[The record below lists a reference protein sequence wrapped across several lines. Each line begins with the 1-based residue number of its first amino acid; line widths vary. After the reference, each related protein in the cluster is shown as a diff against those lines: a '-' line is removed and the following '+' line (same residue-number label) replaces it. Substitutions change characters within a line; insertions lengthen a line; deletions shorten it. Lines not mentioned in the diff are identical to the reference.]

1 MIRRAIPIVGLMSA
15 LTLSACSGG
24 GAPQQPPAPM
34 VTAITL
40 QAEAVPNVVELPG
53 RIEAVRTA
61 EVRARTD
68 GIIERR
74 LYTEGTDV
82 GAGTPLFQ
90 LDARDYRAQVAQA
103 RAALQRAQAQRT
115 NAAAVVSRYRPL
127 VAERAIS
134 AQEYDSALANLRT
147 AEANVADTRAALS
160 RSELQLSYTIVRAPI
175 AGRVGRAEVTEGAL
189 VSAGSATLMTRVD
202 QMSPVYAVFTQSHA
216 DLLNLMNQAKDGAI
230 DVPNHLG
237 RVEVRLT
244 LENGEEYGPVGY
256 LDFAD
261 QSIDPTTGSQ
271 TIRAQFPN
279 VGRLLLPGQF
289 VRGRIQAGVTP
300 NGIVVPQRAVQISGD
315 KASVFV
321 IGRDNV
327 VTPRQITLGRLLDG
341 RWMVASGVRAGER
354 IVVDGW
360 NKVQP
365 GQKVQISPQRPATG
379 GGAAQSG
386 AAQSGAP
393 AAPPAG
399 QGAANSAAPAAAQSQ
414 RPAAP
419 AARQPAQSSA
429 K

>member
-1 MIRRAIPIVGLMSA
+1 
-15 LTLSACSGG
+15 
-24 GAPQQPPAPM
+24 
-34 VTAITL
+34 
-40 QAEAVPNVVELPG
+40 
-53 RIEAVRTA
+53 
-61 EVRARTD
+61 
-68 GIIERR
+68 
-74 LYTEGTDV
+74 
-82 GAGTPLFQ
+82 
-90 LDARDYRAQVAQA
+90 
-103 RAALQRAQAQRT
+103 
-115 NAAAVVSRYRPL
+115 
-127 VAERAIS
+127 
-134 AQEYDSALANLRT
+134 
-147 AEANVADTRAALS
+147 
-160 RSELQLSYTIVRAPI
+160 
-175 AGRVGRAEVTEGAL
+175 
-189 VSAGSATLMTRVD
+189 MTRVD

-419 AARQPAQSSA
+419 AASQPAQSSA

>member
-1 MIRRAIPIVGLMSA
+1 MIRRAIPILGLLSA
-15 LTLSACSGG
+15 LSLSACSGG
-24 GAPQQPPAPM
+24 GEQQQPPAPM

-40 QAEAVPNVVELPG
+40 QAEAVPNVIELPG

-103 RAALQRAQAQRT
+103 RAALQRAEAQRT

-134 AQEYDSALANLRT
+134 AQEYDSALAALRT

-189 VSAGSATLMTRVD
+189 VSAGSATLMTRID

-216 DLLNLMNQAKDGAI
+216 DLLTMMNQAKEGELS
-230 DVPNHLG
+230 VPGSLS

-244 LENGEEYGPVGY
+244 LENGEEYGPIGY

-279 VGRLLLPGQF
+279 VGRMLLPGQF

-300 NGIVVPQRAVQISGD
+300 NGVAVPQRAVQISGD
-315 KASVFV
+315 KATVFV

-341 RWMVASGVRAGER
+341 RWLVQSGIRPGER

-365 GQKVQISPQRPATG
+365 GQKVQISPQRPAADGTPTQ
-379 GGAAQSG
+379 A
-386 AAQSGAP
+386 
-393 AAPPAG
+393 PAG
-399 QGAANSAAPAAAQSQ
+399 QAAAPAASASSQ
-414 RPAAP
+414 PARPAA
-419 AARQPAQSSA
+419 AATTQRSA
-429 K
+429 N

>member
-1 MIRRAIPIVGLMSA
+1 
-15 LTLSACSGG
+15 
-24 GAPQQPPAPM
+24 M

-40 QAEAVPNVVELPG
+40 QAEAVPNVIELPG

-103 RAALQRAQAQRT
+103 RAALQRAEAQRT

-134 AQEYDSALANLRT
+134 AQEYDSALAALRT

-189 VSAGSATLMTRVD
+189 VSAGSATLMTRID

-216 DLLNLMNQAKDGAI
+216 DLLTMMNQAKEGELS
-230 DVPNHLG
+230 VPGSLS

-244 LENGEEYGPVGY
+244 LENGEEYGPIGY

-279 VGRLLLPGQF
+279 VGRMLLPGQF

-300 NGIVVPQRAVQISGD
+300 NGVAVPQRAVQISGD
-315 KASVFV
+315 KATVFV

-341 RWMVASGVRAGER
+341 RWLVQSGIRPGER

-365 GQKVQISPQRPATG
+365 GQKVQISPQRPAADGTPTQ
-379 GGAAQSG
+379 A
-386 AAQSGAP
+386 
-393 AAPPAG
+393 PAG
-399 QGAANSAAPAAAQSQ
+399 QAAAPAASASSQ
-414 RPAAP
+414 PARPAA
-419 AARQPAQSSA
+419 AATTQRSA
-429 K
+429 N

>member
-1 MIRRAIPIVGLMSA
+1 MIRRALPMLGLFSA

-24 GAPQQPPAPM
+24 GEQQQAPAPV

-40 QAEAVPNVVELPG
+40 TAEPIPNIVELPG

-82 GAGTPLFQ
+82 PAGAPLFQ
-90 LDARDYRAQVAQA
+90 LDARDYRAQAAQA
-103 RAALQRAQAQRT
+103 RAALQRAQAERT
-115 NAAAVVSRYRPL
+115 NTAAVVARYRPL

-134 AQEYDSALANLRT
+134 AQEYDSALAAMRT
-147 AEANVADTRAALS
+147 AEANVADARAALS
-160 RSELQLSYTIVRAPI
+160 RSDLQLSYTIVRAPI
-175 AGRVGRAEVTEGAL
+175 SGRVGRAEVTEGAL
-189 VSAGSATLMTRVD
+189 VSAASATLMTRVD

-216 DLLNLMNQAKDGAI
+216 DLLNMANQEQEGELN
-230 DVPNHLG
+230 VPGRLS

-261 QSIDPTTGSQ
+261 QSVDPTTGSQ

-279 VGRLLLPGQF
+279 VGRLLMPGQF
-289 VRGRIQAGVTP
+289 VRGRIHAGVVP
-300 NGIVVPQRAVQISGD
+300 NGIAVPQRAVQISGD

-327 VTPRQITLGRLLDG
+327 ATPRQITLGRLLNG
-341 RWMVASGVRAGER
+341 RWLVQSGIRAGER
-354 IVVDGW
+354 IIVDGW

-365 GQKVQISPQRPATG
+365 GQKVQISAQRPANEDSAPATPAQG
-379 GGAAQSG
+379 RPAQSP
-386 AAQSGAP
+386 AQP
-393 AAPPAG
+393 QG
-399 QGAANSAAPAAAQSQ
+399 QQQGTANSAA
-414 RPAAP
+414 AP
-419 AARQPAQSSA
+419 ASAQPARSRAQTSTN
-429 K
+429 

>member
-1 MIRRAIPIVGLMSA
+1 
-15 LTLSACSGG
+15 
-24 GAPQQPPAPM
+24 
-34 VTAITL
+34 
-40 QAEAVPNVVELPG
+40 VPNVIELPG

-103 RAALQRAQAQRT
+103 RAALQRAEAQRT

-134 AQEYDSALANLRT
+134 AQEYDSALAALRT

-189 VSAGSATLMTRVD
+189 VSAGSATLMTRID

-216 DLLNLMNQAKDGAI
+216 DLLTMMNQAKEGELS
-230 DVPNHLG
+230 VPGSLS

-244 LENGEEYGPVGY
+244 LENGEEYGPIGY

-279 VGRLLLPGQF
+279 VGRMLLPGQF

-300 NGIVVPQRAVQISGD
+300 NGVAVPQRAVQISGD
-315 KASVFV
+315 KATVFV

-341 RWMVASGVRAGER
+341 RWLVQSGIRPGER

-365 GQKVQISPQRPATG
+365 GQKVQISPQRPAADGTPTQ
-379 GGAAQSG
+379 A
-386 AAQSGAP
+386 
-393 AAPPAG
+393 PAG
-399 QGAANSAAPAAAQSQ
+399 QAAAPAASASSQ
-414 RPAAP
+414 PARPAA
-419 AARQPAQSSA
+419 AATTQRSA
-429 K
+429 N

>member
-1 MIRRAIPIVGLMSA
+1 MIRRAIPILGLLSA
-15 LTLSACSGG
+15 LSLSACSGG
-24 GAPQQPPAPM
+24 GQQQQPPAPM

-103 RAALQRAQAQRT
+103 RAALQRAEAQRT

-134 AQEYDSALANLRT
+134 AQEYDSALAALRT

-189 VSAGSATLMTRVD
+189 VSAGSATLMTRID

-216 DLLNLMNQAKDGAI
+216 DLLTMMNQAKEGELS
-230 DVPNHLG
+230 VPGSLS

-244 LENGEEYGPVGY
+244 LENGEEYGPIGY

-279 VGRLLLPGQF
+279 VGRMLLPGQF

-300 NGIVVPQRAVQISGD
+300 NGVAVPQRAVQISGD
-315 KASVFV
+315 KATVFV

-341 RWMVASGVRAGER
+341 RWLVQSGIRPGER

-365 GQKVQISPQRPATG
+365 GQKVQISPQRPAADGTPTQ
-379 GGAAQSG
+379 A
-386 AAQSGAP
+386 
-393 AAPPAG
+393 PAG
-399 QGAANSAAPAAAQSQ
+399 QVAAPAASAASQ
-414 RPAAP
+414 PARPAA
-419 AARQPAQSSA
+419 AATTQRSA
-429 K
+429 N